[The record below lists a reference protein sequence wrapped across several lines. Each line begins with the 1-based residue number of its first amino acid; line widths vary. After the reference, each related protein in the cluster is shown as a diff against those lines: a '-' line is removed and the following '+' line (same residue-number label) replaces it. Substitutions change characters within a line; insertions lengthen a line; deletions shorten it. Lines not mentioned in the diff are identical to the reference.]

1 MASLEEKK
9 TNNLLNLAHNAE
21 SSMYLPLP
29 YQNYPNFNP
38 AFGGYAP
45 ERYGQGYWTDV
56 SDYWTLGWQG
66 AVQYNMQN
74 MPDNHEITDWNPL
87 DEKLN
92 PNRLDGYEQYAD
104 ELLMT
109 NNKEHFQYLKGRIDE
124 KRRASENL
132 QWSDRWSPSLL
143 VGLANPMYLIP
154 LPATLGMGIT
164 TGFTRGALGLGAIV
178 GAEEAAYHMTDPTR
192 TWKESIWTTGT
203 AALMGGA
210 LGGVLGAVG
219 KGRYKKGFR
228 DETGKR
234 VDREHARNEGR
245 MPDSPYNHP
254 DIKISHNAVDKGK
267 IGIKKTKMVIDKS
280 RKVFTFKDKWK
291 FAESEFETIGKKIKG
306 QKRQKKLVGINV
318 DVAKIM
324 QQWNEGIRFWTN
336 PISMGTKNVFKFD
349 TFKSPLEAIQFIIER
364 EAAKSLALNG
374 NLPKLARKK
383 VLALVG
389 KGTTRKIIK
398 VAQKIPEKWKILSKV
413 IDPKT
418 GKASHLLIARK
429 GKYIE
434 KQEPFSDWIN
444 RINNHALERV
454 NALKVGNTS
463 FVGAITRENAKI
475 LTKDTGQRGL
485 FNLADSMGLDTLF
498 SKLTPWYRAINIV
511 KTKFRGD
518 NYLGAKPW
526 ELGYTGVDHAGKYLG
541 IRKPADVKALG
552 EVNNKFSQFN
562 EIFENAYAMF
572 VNGQKRLAPFGIE
585 LSNAFTNISNKVN
598 GTTWFKEI
606 LDKAPREWTKADFEE
621 IFFLQL
627 IEPTFLK
634 GKDAFKIITE
644 SASKTRTLLDDTG
657 KLMSDLGMFASNQG
671 AKVYRAKLSN
681 NLFSLEQRL
690 FVHQKKLNTLD
701 KALRA
706 GAVVSGKKWDKLR
719 VNIKII
725 QDDIKEV
732 KNRIKETDD
741 FILNSKEMGYKDLK
755 ENYFPQMWS
764 ESAISRYPNEFK
776 DLLIKYFR
784 ENDTYWKDGVKVIL
798 DTEKKRITRVNEI
811 YHDIRK
817 GAAVGDIDGLMAHVY
832 RKKNIGGLQYLKHR
846 VINIKQ
852 TELFFLNQAG
862 EKVWFINRNVSDVL
876 RAYWT
881 RLSPQIA
888 MAQKFGDRHMFG
900 EIQRIR
906 QHILE
911 DYISPII
918 TKMEKEVSKTKPN
931 LKEIAKLEK
940 QTEKYQNA
948 GEDLIQNLKD
958 LAQKNTLQFNRADPT
973 AWSEQMAT
981 SIKDW
986 ASMAT
991 MGRVYLTALID
1002 NGMLVFNHG
1011 YKRAFGG
1018 AAQQFIRGLESGKK
1032 IRRQLQD
1039 EFGEGYDVLL
1049 AQVGSRFQETGGNI
1063 VPSTNVITRV
1073 INSMQKYFYIA
1084 NFLAPHTLFAKQI
1097 ASYNAS
1103 QRLLKNSILWARGK
1117 PVPKDEME
1125 FMSRFFDLNFAKA
1138 IEREFRK
1145 GNIQKGKNKDL
1156 YPNTLN
1162 WSDDDLALA
1171 FRSYVNDSIHS
1182 TVITPKG
1189 ADRPNWFD
1197 AKATF
1202 PKFKRDATGKMERFE
1217 IDSKLVTLPAQFLSY
1232 GMSATSKLLLAGMQ
1246 RRDGNVLSGV
1256 TALIALGYFSAWLK
1270 DPYFHKK
1277 TFTEQTIRA
1286 IELTGILGII
1296 NDLNISLE
1304 TLSANQLGVRPAFGA
1319 RPLFG
1324 DVNIGDRV
1332 GEPFGPGINLIA
1344 EAIWAFTSEEAKKD
1358 DRAAIVR
1365 RLIPWNNL
1373 LIWNSWFRD
1382 ASKSIYGTIED
1393 TVTD

>member
-1 MASLEEKK
+1 MVSLEQQRTKD
-9 TNNLLNLAHNAE
+9 LLDKASQAE

-45 ERYGQGYWTDV
+45 ERYGQGYWADV
-56 SDYWTLGWQG
+56 TDYWTLGWQG

-92 PNRLDGYEQYAD
+92 PDRLDGYEQYAD

-124 KRRASENL
+124 KRNASENL
-132 QWSDRWSPSLL
+132 QWSDRWSPHLL

-154 LPATLGMGIT
+154 LPSMLGMGVVS
-164 TGFTRGALGLGAIV
+164 GFARGALGLGAIV

-192 TWKESIWTTGT
+192 TWKESVMTIGT
-203 AALMGGA
+203 ASLMGGA
-210 LGGVLGAVG
+210 LGGVLGAIG
-219 KGRYKKGFR
+219 RGRYKKGFM

-254 DIKISHNAVDKGK
+254 DIKISHNASDIAKAT
-267 IGIKKTKMVIDKS
+267 IKKTKMVIDKA
-280 RKVFTFKDKWK
+280 RKVFSFKDKWK
-291 FAESEFETIGKKIKG
+291 YAESKFEPIGKKIKG
-306 QKRQKKLVGINV
+306 QKRQKKLVGINI

-324 QQWNEGIRFWTN
+324 QQWKEGIRFWTN
-336 PISMGTKNVFKFD
+336 PIAMGTKNIFKFD

-364 EAAKSLALNG
+364 EAAKTFV
-374 NLPKLARKK
+374 PRKAI
-383 VLALVG
+383 LALVG
-389 KGTTRKIIK
+389 KGTTKKIIK
-398 VAQKIPEKWKILSKV
+398 VTQKIPDKWKVISKV
-413 IDPKT
+413 TDPETK
-418 GKASHLLIARK
+418 KVIELVIQRK

-434 KQEPFSDWIN
+434 KQEPFSDWIT
-444 RINNHALERV
+444 RVNNHALERV

-463 FVGAITRENAKI
+463 FVGVITREVAKS
-475 LTKDTGQRGL
+475 LTKSSGYRGL
-485 FNLADSMGLDTLF
+485 FNLADAMGLDKLF
-498 SKLTPWYRAINIV
+498 SKMTPWYRAINIV

-526 ELGYTGVDHAGKYLG
+526 ELGYTGVDHNGKFLG

-552 EVNNKFSQFN
+552 EAQNKFALFN
-562 EIFENAYAMF
+562 EIFEDAYAVF
-572 VNGQKRLAPFGIE
+572 VNGQKRLAPFGVE
-585 LSNAFTNISNKVN
+585 LSNAWTNISNKVN
-598 GTTWFKEI
+598 GTTWFKDI
-606 LDKAPREWTKADFEE
+606 MNKAPKEWTKSDFEE
-621 IFFLQL
+621 VFFLQL

-634 GKDAFKIITE
+634 GKDAFKVITE
-644 SASKTRTLLDDTG
+644 AVSKTRTLLDDTG
-657 KLMSDLGMFASNQG
+657 KIMSDLGMFASNKG
-671 AKVYRAKLSN
+671 AKIYKVKLSN
-681 NLFSLEQRL
+681 NLYTLERRL
-690 FVHQKKLNTLD
+690 AVHEKQLDALD
-701 KALRA
+701 KAWSA
-706 GAVVSGKKWDKLR
+706 GAKISIKKWDKI
-719 VNIKII
+719 VANMKTIKN
-725 QDDIKEV
+725 DVKEI
-732 KNRIKETDD
+732 KNRMKETDD

-764 ESAISRYPNEFK
+764 HSAITRYPNEFK
-776 DLLIKYFR
+776 DMLFRYFKDN
-784 ENDTYWKDGVKVIL
+784 ETYWKDGVKIIL
-798 DTEKKRITRVNEI
+798 DSEKKIMARVNEI
-811 YHDIRK
+811 YHDIVK

-852 TELFFLNQAG
+852 TELFFLNEAG
-862 EKVWFINRNVSDVL
+862 EKVWFINRNVSDIL

-881 RLSPQIA
+881 RTSPQIA

-911 DYISPII
+911 EYISPVIKKI
-918 TKMEKEVSKTKPN
+918 TKELDKPKPN
-931 LKEIAKLEK
+931 LKEVAKLEK
-940 QTEKYQNA
+940 QIEKYQNS
-948 GEDLIQNLKD
+948 GEDFIQNIKD
-958 LAQKNTLQFNRADPT
+958 LRDKTLMQFNRADPT

-1018 AAQQFIRGLESGKK
+1018 AAKQFLRGLETGRKS
-1032 IRRQLQD
+1032 RRALQD
-1039 EFGEGYDVLL
+1039 EYGEGFDVLM
-1049 AQVGSRFQETGGNI
+1049 AQAGSRFQETGGNV
-1063 VPSTNVITRV
+1063 VPTTNIITRTL
-1073 INSMQKYFYIA
+1073 NAMQRPFYIA
-1084 NFLAPHTLFAKQI
+1084 NFLGPHTVMAKQM
-1097 ASYNAS
+1097 ASYVATN
-1103 QRLLKNSILWARGK
+1103 RLLKNAVLWARGK

-1138 IEREFRK
+1138 IEKEFVK
-1145 GNIQKGKNKDL
+1145 KNIQVDANGNWWANSL
-1156 YPNTLN
+1156 H

-1171 FRSYVNDSIHS
+1171 FRSYVNDSVHS

-1197 AKATF
+1197 AKFTF
-1202 PKFKRDATGKMERFE
+1202 PKFKRDATGKMERWE

-1232 GMSATSKLLLAGMQ
+1232 GMSATSKLLMAGMQ
-1246 RRDGNVLSGV
+1246 RRDGNVLSGL
-1256 TALIALGYFSAWLK
+1256 TALMALGYFSAWLK

-1277 TFTEQTIRA
+1277 TFTENTIRA
-1286 IELTGILGII
+1286 FELTGILGIV

-1324 DVNIGDRV
+1324 DANVGDRV
-1332 GEPFGPGINLIA
+1332 GEPFGPGINLIT

-1365 RLIPWNNL
+1365 RIIPWNNL
-1373 LIWNSWFRD
+1373 LIWNGWFRD
-1382 ASKSIYGTIED
+1382 ASKSIYGTIEE